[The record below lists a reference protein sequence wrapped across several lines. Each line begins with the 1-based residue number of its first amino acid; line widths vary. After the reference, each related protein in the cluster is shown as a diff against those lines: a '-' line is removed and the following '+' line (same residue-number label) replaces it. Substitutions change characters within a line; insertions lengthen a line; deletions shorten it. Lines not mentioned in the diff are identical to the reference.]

1 MAAKKNRL
9 PVVLDTNVVIANYLS
24 TNPRSSNVV
33 TVRLWRERKLQL
45 IVSGEVADEYLDI
58 LNRLGISEKLVANF
72 TSSLYESGTVTHVNL
87 GKRFTDSR
95 DPKDNPFLSTAAAG
109 RAKFLVTND
118 PDLLEIPESAK
129 RKFKFRIVTPKAFLK
144 IYFERFALGM

>member
-1 MAAKKNRL
+1 VAVKKKRL

-24 TNPRSSNVV
+24 TNPQSPNVV

-45 IVSGEVADEYLDI
+45 IVSDEIADEYIDV
-58 LNRLGISEKLVANF
+58 LNRLSISENLVANF
-72 TSSLYESGTVTHVNL
+72 TTSLESGTVTYVNL
-87 GKRFTDSR
+87 GKRFTASR

-118 PDLLEIPESAK
+118 SDLLDIPELAK
-129 RKFKFRIVTPKAFLK
+129 RKFKFRILTPKAFLK
-144 IYFERFALGM
+144 IYFERFVLR

>member
-1 MAAKKNRL
+1 VAAKKKRL
-9 PVVLDTNVVIANYLS
+9 PIVLDTNVVIANYLS
-24 TNPRSSNVV
+24 TNPQSPNVV

-45 IVSGEVADEYLDI
+45 VVSDEIVDEYIDVLI
-58 LNRLGISEKLVANF
+58 RLGSSKNSVANF
-72 TSSLYESGTVTHVNL
+72 TTTLDESGAVTHVNL

-118 PDLLEIPESAK
+118 SDLLDIPEAAK
-129 RKFKFRIVTPKAFLK
+129 RKFKFRILTPKAFLK
-144 IYFERFALGM
+144 IYFERFALR

>member
-1 MAAKKNRL
+1 VAAKKKRL
-9 PVVLDTNVVIANYLS
+9 VVVLDTNVFVANYLS
-24 TNPRSSNVV
+24 TNPKSPNVV

-45 IVSGEVADEYLDI
+45 VLSDEIANEYDDV
-58 LNRLGISEKLVANF
+58 LNRLGISENLVARF
-72 TSSLYESGTVTHVNL
+72 LTSLHESGTVTHVNL

-118 PDLLEIPESAK
+118 SDLLDIPEAVK
-129 RKFKFRIVTPKAFLK
+129 RKFKFRILTPQAFLK
-144 IYFERFALGM
+144 IYFARFARK

>member
-1 MAAKKNRL
+1 MPAKKKRL
-9 PVVLDTNVVIANYLS
+9 PVILDTNVVIANYLS
-24 TNPRSSNVV
+24 TNPRSPNVI

-45 IVSGEVADEYLDI
+45 IVSDEIADEYIDVLI
-58 LNRLGISEKLVANF
+58 RLGSSENSVANF
-72 TSSLYESGTVTHVNL
+72 TTTLYESGAVTHVNL

-118 PDLLEIPESAK
+118 SDLLDIPESAK
-129 RKFKFRIVTPKAFLK
+129 RKFKFRILTPKAFLK
-144 IYFERFALGM
+144 IYFERFALQ

>member
-1 MAAKKNRL
+1 VPAKKKRL
-9 PVVLDTNVVIANYLS
+9 PVILDTNVVIANYLS
-24 TNPRSSNVV
+24 TNPRSPNVI

-45 IVSGEVADEYLDI
+45 IVSDEIADEYIDVLI
-58 LNRLGISEKLVANF
+58 RLGSSENSVANF
-72 TSSLYESGTVTHVNL
+72 TTTLYESGAVTHVNL

-118 PDLLEIPESAK
+118 SDLLDIPESAK
-129 RKFKFRIVTPKAFLK
+129 RKFKFRILTPKAFLK
-144 IYFERFALGM
+144 IYFERFALQ

>member
-1 MAAKKNRL
+1 VAVKKKRL

-24 TNPRSSNVV
+24 TNPQSPNVV

-45 IVSGEVADEYLDI
+45 IVSDEIADEYIDV
-58 LNRLGISEKLVANF
+58 LNRLSISENLVANF
-72 TSSLYESGTVTHVNL
+72 TTSLESGTVTYVNL
-87 GKRFTDSR
+87 GKRFTASR

-118 PDLLEIPESAK
+118 SDLLDIPELAK
-129 RKFKFRIVTPKAFLK
+129 RKFKFRILTPKAFLK
-144 IYFERFALGM
+144 IYFERFV

>member
-1 MAAKKNRL
+1 MAAKKERL

-24 TNPRSSNVV
+24 TNPQSPNVV

-45 IVSGEVADEYLDI
+45 IVSEEIADEYIDVLT
-58 LNRLGISEKLVANF
+58 RVGVSENLVANF
-72 TSSLYESGTVTHVNL
+72 TASLDESGTVARVNL

-109 RAKFLVTND
+109 RAKFLVTSD
-118 PDLLEIPESAK
+118 SDLLDIPESAK
-129 RKFKFRIVTPKAFLK
+129 RKFKFRILTPKAFLK
-144 IYFERFALGM
+144 IYFERFALR

>member
-1 MAAKKNRL
+1 MAAKKKRL
-9 PVVLDTNVVIANYLS
+9 PIVLDTNVVIANYLS
-24 TNPRSSNVV
+24 TNPQSPNVV

-45 IVSGEVADEYLDI
+45 VVSDEIVDEYIDVLI
-58 LNRLGISEKLVANF
+58 RLGSSKNSVANF
-72 TSSLYESGTVTHVNL
+72 TTTLDESGAVTHVNL

-118 PDLLEIPESAK
+118 SDLLDIPEAAK
-129 RKFKFRIVTPKAFLK
+129 RKFKFRILTPKAFLK
-144 IYFERFALGM
+144 IYFERFALR

>member
-1 MAAKKNRL
+1 VPAKKKRL

-24 TNPRSSNVV
+24 TNPQSPNVI

-45 IVSGEVADEYLDI
+45 IVSEEIEDEYI
-58 LNRLGISEKLVANF
+58 EVLNRLGRSENYLANF
-72 TSSLYESGTVTHVNL
+72 TTSLYESGTVTRVNL

-109 RAKFLVTND
+109 GAKFLVTGD
-118 PDLLEIPESAK
+118 SDLLDIPEPVK
-129 RKFKFRIVTPKAFLK
+129 RKFKFRILTPKAFLK
-144 IYFERFALGM
+144 IYFVRSA

>member
-9 PVVLDTNVVIANYLS
+9 PVVLDTNVIVANYLS
-24 TNPRSSNVV
+24 TDPESPNVV
-33 TVRLWRERKLQL
+33 TVRLWRERKLQVV
-45 IVSGEVADEYLDI
+45 VSEEIADEYLDV
-58 LNRLGISEKLVANF
+58 LNRLGISKKLVANF
-72 TSSLYESGTVTHVNL
+72 ATSLNESGTVTHTNL

-118 PDLLEIPESAK
+118 PDLLDIPELAK
-129 RKFKFRIVTPKAFLK
+129 RKFKFRILTPPEFLNLH
-144 IYFERFALGM
+144 FARFAS

>member
-1 MAAKKNRL
+1 VAAKKERL
-9 PVVLDTNVVIANYLS
+9 PVVLDTNVIIANYLS
-24 TNPRSSNVV
+24 TNPKSPNVV

-45 IVSGEVADEYLDI
+45 IVSAETTAEYVDV
-58 LNRLGISEKLVANF
+58 LNRLGIAENLVTNF
-72 TSSLYESGTVTHVNL
+72 AASLHEGGNVTQVNL

-118 PDLLEIPESAK
+118 SDLLDIPEASK
-129 RKFKFRIVTPKAFLK
+129 RKFKFRIITPKVFLK
-144 IYFERFALGM
+144 IYFERFTLT

>member
-1 MAAKKNRL
+1 MAVKKKRL

-24 TNPRSSNVV
+24 TNPQSPNVV

-45 IVSGEVADEYLDI
+45 IVSDIIADEYIDV
-58 LNRLGISEKLVANF
+58 LNRLGISENLVTNF
-72 TSSLYESGTVTHVNL
+72 STSLDESGTVTHVNL

-109 RAKFLVTND
+109 RAKFLVTSD
-118 PDLLEIPESAK
+118 SDLLDIPESAK
-129 RKFKFRIVTPKAFLK
+129 RKFKFRILTPKAFLK
-144 IYFERFALGM
+144 IYFERFALR